1 MSTSLSHMPVNEIIE
16 LLISSYNN
24 EAQEFDDLIDERD
37 HELHEKNT
45 LLSLVKDYEKG
56 ASGLLAAAEKSDQML
71 AQANRERDQAIN
83 KTKDLEIQLRAFK
96 EIASTPKKVR
106 EKIKGYQERIEKQ
119 KAAADQNKRN
129 FLEARNTITA
139 LKVEVSE
146 LTNRLDAAG
155 INQVYR
161 SDNDIVQTY
170 PYHLGDMIEGFDPK
184 QTPLFYLHQSG
195 RGGLVLLNDENEA
208 QLVDAPKGGIR
219 PKKSTLE
226 HCGQWLRR
234 AKSKN
239 WELEKADIESLA
251 HSSK

>member
-1 MSTSLSHMPVNEIIE
+1 MPVNEIIE

-45 LLSLVKDYEKG
+45 LLSLIKDYEKG

-106 EKIKGYQERIEKQ
+106 EKIKGFQVRIEKQ

-239 WELEKADIESLA
+239 WELEKADIESLS
-251 HSSK
+251 HGS

>member
-1 MSTSLSHMPVNEIIE
+1 MSNQPLPMPVNDVIE
-16 LLISSYNN
+16 LLINSYNH
-24 EAQEFDDLIDERD
+24 ESVEFDGIVEKIEKLQDEND
-37 HELHEKNT
+37 K
-45 LLSLVKDYEKG
+45 LLAVIKDYEKG

-71 AQANRERDQAIN
+71 AQANRERDQTIN

-129 FLEARNTITA
+129 FLDARKTITA
-139 LKVEVSE
+139 LKLEVSE
-146 LTNRLDAAG
+146 LTNRLDATG

-161 SDNDIVQTY
+161 DDNDIVQTY
-170 PYHLGDMIEGFDPK
+170 PYHLGDMVEGFDPK
-184 QTPLFYLHQSG
+184 QTPLFYLHKSG
-195 RGGLVLLNDENEA
+195 RGGLILLNQDDEA

-219 PKKSTLE
+219 PKKSTIE

-239 WELEKADIESLA
+239 WELERADIESLS
-251 HSSK
+251 HGSN

>member
-1 MSTSLSHMPVNEIIE
+1 
-16 LLISSYNN
+16 
-24 EAQEFDDLIDERD
+24 
-37 HELHEKNT
+37 
-45 LLSLVKDYEKG
+45 
-56 ASGLLAAAEKSDQML
+56 ML

-96 EIASTPKKVR
+96 EIASTPKKVH

-239 WELEKADIESLA
+239 WELEKADIESLS
-251 HSSK
+251 HGS